1 MRTPVS
7 RSHRQ
12 VASLSLVLTLLFASP
27 LLPAQTRTAWRAAT
41 SSELEAAL
49 PARAPVE
56 KERIETEMRT
66 ASGIINTHGKLIAGV
81 VLITAGYS
89 AAGKYSHFLLIQ
101 SPITIAD
108 VTLTPGSYVLGWSRE
123 DAGLS
128 VHIYD
133 AATGVERLNAIA
145 RQMAVGT
152 RVEAFRIWPPAER
165 SIMQIGRFE
174 LGYELKEPDVAD
186 GKE

>member
-1 MRTPVS
+1 
-7 RSHRQ
+7 
-12 VASLSLVLTLLFASP
+12 
-27 LLPAQTRTAWRAAT
+27 
-41 SSELEAAL
+41 
-49 PARAPVE
+49 
-56 KERIETEMRT
+56 MRT
-66 ASGIINTHGKLIAGV
+66 ASGIINSRGKVIAGV

-108 VTLTPGSYVLGWSRE
+108 VTLAPGSYVLGWSRE

-133 AATGVERLNAIA
+133 AATGVERVSAIA

-152 RVEAFRIWPPAER
+152 RVEAFRIWPPTDR

-174 LGYELKEPDVAD
+174 LAYELKEPDAAD